1 MLIESLRLIITEFT
15 PDMAQIVHENSLD
28 DDTRRFLADE
38 VFETVEEA
46 REAIDFL
53 ISQYGNFE
61 GPQVYPVLLKEDGAN
76 IGYVQ
81 LVPLAN
87 GTWEIGYHIAKKF
100 TGRGYAAEAL
110 KAFLP
115 VITKAAGIAEV
126 YGICLK
132 ENLASRRVL
141 EKCGFSPFFEGIGNY
156 KGGQNE
162 IYKSL
167 WKSEN

>member
-53 ISQYGNFE
+53 ISQYGTFE

-81 LVPLAN
+81 LVPLVN
-87 GTWEIGYHIAKKF
+87 GTWELGYHIAKKF
-100 TGRGYAAEAL
+100 TGRGYAAEAV

-132 ENLASRRVL
+132 ENL
-141 EKCGFSPFFEGIGNY
+141 PFC
-156 KGGQNE
+156 
-162 IYKSL
+162 
-167 WKSEN
+167 